1 MLMVRDRQFYIRVFG
16 LAATMA
22 LQNVITFS
30 VNLADN
36 VMVGQLGEMALS
48 GAYVANQLQT
58 MLHMLVL
65 GLSGSLLILG
75 AQFWGKRSRDQ
86 VTALIGIS
94 LKLGLGAG
102 LGFLVVTLITPLGVL
117 RLFTDDP
124 AVVAEAAPYLFV
136 IRYSYVFFCTTQI
149 LIASMRCVETV
160 RVGMWLS
167 MVTFAINVTLNWIL
181 IFGNLGAPALGLR
194 GAAIATLSARI
205 VETVIMI
212 VYVRLV
218 DRKLKLRVRDLLRT
232 DAALLKRF
240 FRYGF
245 PVILGDVFWGV
256 NLAIQGAIM
265 GRLGP
270 TALASV
276 SIANVVFAIMSVG
289 VFGTTGATSIII
301 GQTVGSGDHE
311 AIRAYTRTL
320 QVLFIGIGVV
330 SGIAVFLVRGLI
342 GVIYDLEPE
351 TLEMTLRF
359 LLVLSVMIVG
369 TSYQVSCLVGIV
381 RSGGATHFV
390 LVNDLIFVWTVV
402 IPSALIA
409 AFVFHASPVIVFACL
424 KSDQILKCAV
434 AAIKVNRYRWI
445 KNLTLDESGSEPERA
460 AMPDGAPEIPSPPE
474 SSPAS

>member
-1 MLMVRDRQFYIRVFG
+1 MVRDRTFYARVFG

-22 LQNVITFS
+22 LQNIITFS

-48 GAYVANQLQT
+48 GAYVGNQLQT
-58 MLHMLVL
+58 TLHMLVL

-75 AQFWGKRSRDQ
+75 AQFWGNRSRDQ
-86 VTALIGIS
+86 VATLVGIT
-94 LKLGLGAG
+94 LKLGLAAG
-102 LGFLVVTLITPLGVL
+102 VGFLLVTLITPNGVL

-124 AVVAEAAPYLFV
+124 SVIATAEPYLVV
-136 IRYSYVFFCTTQI
+136 IRWSYVFFCTTQI

-160 RVGMWLS
+160 RIGMWLS

-194 GAAIATLSARI
+194 GAAIATLTARV
-205 VETVIMI
+205 VETAVMI
-212 VYVRLV
+212 AYARFA
-218 DRKLKLRVRDLLRT
+218 DRKLKLRLRDLLRT
-232 DAALLKRF
+232 DIVLLKRF
-240 FRYGF
+240 FRYGL

-276 SIANVVFAIMSVG
+276 SIANVVFAVMSVG
-289 VFGTTGATSIII
+289 VFGATGATSIII
-301 GQTVGSGDHE
+301 GQTVGSGDYQKV
-311 AIRAYTRTL
+311 RAYTRTL

-330 SGIAVFLVRGLI
+330 SGLAIFFVRHLVGA
-342 GVIYDLEPE
+342 IYELEPE

-390 LVNDLIFVWTVV
+390 LVNDLIFVWGVV
-402 IPSALIA
+402 IPSAVLA
-409 AFVFHASPVIVFACL
+409 AFVFGASPVIVFACL

-434 AAIKVNRYRWI
+434 AVVKVNRFRWI
-445 KNLTLDESGSEPERA
+445 KNLTLDEPEGAVPMKA
-460 AMPDGAPEIPSPPE
+460 AVQ
-474 SSPAS
+474 PAAELEAEN